1 MTVQVFPPD
10 STDPFAAILAIGDSW
25 FWYPKNSL
33 LASILALKQLHPDYK
48 TAHILGKNGAL
59 LSEYRTGKFAAMW
72 RNELTAQ
79 NFRFSLVLI
88 SGGGNDSVDYAFALR
103 PDCTGITQPEDCFD
117 TDKLNHLVDTLIGIM
132 AALVSDVQIAAQR
145 ANIRTPP
152 VLLNGYDHP
161 APDGRGFSPIGGEKF
176 KFGGPWVAPAMD
188 RAKVDPALAFRTAV
202 IGIYIDALNT
212 AMQQLAS
219 RTTGV
224 FCPHAL
230 GTLRTAPATY
240 KQDWDNE
247 LHPTKSGFTKL
258 ARGAWL
264 TQLDALGFTR
274 A

>member
-1 MTVQVFPPD
+1 MQASAGERDDSSGLSPD

-33 LASILALKQLHPDYK
+33 LASILALKQIDPNFK

-59 LSEYRTGKFAAMW
+59 LSDYRTGKFTAMW

-103 PDCTGITQPEDCFD
+103 PDCTGITQHQDCFD
-117 TDKLNHLVDTLIGIM
+117 IDKLNQLVDTLIGIM

-152 VLLNGYDHP
+152 VLLNGYDRP
-161 APDGRGFSPIGGEKF
+161 VPDGRNFSPIGGEKF
-176 KFGGPWVAPAMD
+176 KVGGPWTAPAMD
-188 RAKVDPALAFRTAV
+188 RAKVNPALVFRTQV

-219 RTTGV
+219 RTTGGL
-224 FCPHAL
+224 PARTRHASHRACDVSAGL
-230 GTLRTAPATY
+230 GQRTASDEIRPHQARTWAVVDAT
-240 KQDWDNE
+240 
-247 LHPTKSGFTKL
+247 
-258 ARGAWL
+258 
-264 TQLDALGFTR
+264 
-274 A
+274 